1 MAWGPS
7 FEGLQ
12 RDIAHRVFQGRFEK
26 HSCPPSLRAR
36 WTKVYLDED
45 RRPMIGMHYDQCSVW
60 ISRFGTTRLCSCC
73 HETDILWQIPFNNVS
88 AVLWIVFKTNRK
100 WDEPTNTFPA
110 SLLYLE
116 NTFEVSL
123 VNIRRYYKRLI
134 SGINLVIDDISRNTD
149 MSSRCRT
156 ANCLVQVNTVNGA
169 LNHNRIHPQ
178 GIELHRCGL
187 NGCNYLALSAA
198 KVQTHRATHPQ

>member
-1 MAWGPS
+1 MDITFRDYTIVLLLLWNRHTMAKTVQQH
-7 FEGLQ
+7 F
-12 RDIAHRVFQGRFEK
+12 
-26 HSCPPSLRAR
+26 
-36 WTKVYLDED
+36 TK
-45 RRPMIGMHYDQCSVW
+45 
-60 ISRFGTTRLCSCC
+60 
-73 HETDILWQIPFNNVS
+73 VS

-149 MSSRCRT
+149 MFSRCRT

-169 LNHNRIHPQ
+169 LDHNRIHPQ

-198 KVQTHRATHPQ
+198 KVQTHRATHPQWAPRIYSCCNAYWAEF